1 MVVVDV
7 VRDNEVTPW
16 MSLPYAWWCKAR
28 QGSFIYVAHF
38 KHWATQ
44 CALHD

>member
-7 VRDNEVTPW
+7 VRDNEATPW
-16 MSLPYAWWCKAR
+16 MSLPYA
-28 QGSFIYVAHF
+28 GGF
-38 KHWATQ
+38 KHWATR